1 MKSDIK
7 GLDLALR
14 TLINEFYPYSESFSD
29 ELYTLDDVVHQL
41 MFEIIKEEYKQ
52 YAPKK
57 TVMDFLGVYDEDG
70 SNRKYTRAIQ
80 YAQHY
85 RDYDNDLIEDEFGMR
100 VPELE
105 AQDVS
110 GAKVFKGHQLTAH
123 EFLGLKMQAECGL
136 LNKFHEGQI
145 ESSKKISES
154 RFQELFV
161 EYANKI
167 DELEPSVNEPKNVIC
182 NTFVY
187 YGIETHFLTEFL
199 YRLTLAA
206 EEVGFPKEC
215 PIERIIAVCSITP
228 VIPETFWCPPA
239 FIADFCMIPKWE
251 HFCKPI
257 YSDCDADWEKK
268 ALLVQD
274 CKHIKNFLLQRHLE
288 KFIEIMHRCT
298 DADKAS
304 YIEDNFWIWDNR
316 VEYEWTPERIRYY
329 RKLHGAIMRGFPKPH
344 IK

>member
-145 ESSKKISES
+145 ESSKKTSES

-167 DELEPSVNEPKNVIC
+167 DELEPSVNEPENVIC

-206 EEVGFPKEC
+206 EEAGFPKEC
-215 PIERIIAVCSITP
+215 PIERIITVCSITP